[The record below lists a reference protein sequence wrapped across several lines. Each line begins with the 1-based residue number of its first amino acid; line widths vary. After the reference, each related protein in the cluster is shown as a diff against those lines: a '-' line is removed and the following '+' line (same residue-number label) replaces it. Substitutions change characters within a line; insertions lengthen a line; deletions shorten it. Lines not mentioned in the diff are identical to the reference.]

1 MFDFNRISDFSSEGQ
16 NPVPIHRLTEYF
28 RHTLSEPFE
37 SAESPHTPRQ
47 VGMSS
52 GRTWARFDHR
62 LSLTEEDM
70 LIHARLFVR
79 LAELRYESHGLWPKA
94 KRLLRAIARIMLWPF
109 VRKERFNSD

>member
-1 MFDFNRISDFSSEGQ
+1 MFDFNRISDSSSGGSD
-16 NPVPIHRLTEYF
+16 PVPINRMAEYF
-28 RHTLSEPFE
+28 RHTLSEPFK

-79 LAELRYESHGLWPKA
+79 LAELRYESHGLWPRA
-94 KRLLRAIARIMLWPF
+94 KRLLRAIARIMLRPF
-109 VRKERFNSD
+109 VRIERFNSD

>member
-1 MFDFNRISDFSSEGQ
+1 MVDFNRISDFSSGGL
-16 NPVPIHRLTEYF
+16 NPVPINRVAEYF

-37 SAESPHTPRQ
+37 RAESPHKPRQ
-47 VGMSS
+47 VGMSP
-52 GRTWARFDHR
+52 GRTSARFDHR

-79 LAELRYESHGLWPKA
+79 LAAIRYESHGFWPRT
-94 KRLLRAIARIMLWPF
+94 KRLFHAIARIMLWPF